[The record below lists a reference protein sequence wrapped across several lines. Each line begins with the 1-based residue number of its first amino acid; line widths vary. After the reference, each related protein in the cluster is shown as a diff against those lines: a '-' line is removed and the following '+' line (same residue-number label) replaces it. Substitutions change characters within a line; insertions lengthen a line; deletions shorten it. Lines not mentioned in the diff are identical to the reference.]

1 MAPVN
6 LLIVGAGSRG
16 TGYASYAAAH
26 PDEVRIVGV
35 AEPRE
40 IYRQRL
46 IDEYSIAPENV
57 FADWRA
63 AAAVEKFADAVVVAT
78 QDAMHVEPA
87 EAFAAKGYHM
97 LLEKPMAP
105 DEEGCRRIHQA
116 VKTAGVM
123 LAVCHVVRYTTVTQK
138 IKQLLDQGAI
148 GDIVS
153 VQRLEPVGYWHQAHS
168 FVRGN
173 WRNEAES
180 SAMLL
185 AKSCH
190 DVDWLRYILGVPC
203 KKVSSFGNLK
213 HFRAEQKPAGAAAR
227 CLDCDLASECAY
239 AAQKIYLGRVRDG
252 QTGWPVD
259 VLTPDVDEEAV
270 LQALREGPYGRC
282 VYDCDNDV
290 VDHQVVNFLFESGAT
305 AAFTMT
311 AFARGRGR
319 ETRIFGT
326 KGELFSDDEKIEV
339 FDFLTDARRDI
350 EIDPTDPSI
359 LGGHGGGDY
368 GLMQCFVAAVAEG
381 DPTRILSGPDETL
394 ESHLMVFA
402 AERARKNGTVE
413 MVPSV

>member
-1 MAPVN
+1 MEPIN
-6 LLIVGAGSRG
+6 LLVVGAGSRG
-16 TGYASYAAAH
+16 SGYASYAAAH
-26 PDEVRIVGV
+26 PDEVRVVGV

-40 IYRQRL
+40 IYRQRMVE
-46 IDEYSIAPENV
+46 EYDIAQENT
-57 FADWRA
+57 FADWRQ

-87 EAFAAKGYHM
+87 EAFAAKGYHL

-105 DEEGCRRIHQA
+105 DEEGCRRIHRA
-116 VKTAGVM
+116 VKDAGVM
-123 LAVCHVVRYTTVTQK
+123 LAVCHVVRYTAVTQK

-148 GDIVS
+148 GEIVS
-153 VQRLEPVGYWHQAHS
+153 VQRFEPVGYWHQAHS

-173 WRNEAES
+173 WRNETES

-190 DVDWLRYILGVPC
+190 DVDWLRYIVGQPC
-203 KKVSSFGNLK
+203 KQVSSFGNLK
-213 HFRAEQKPAGAAAR
+213 HFRAEEKPVGAAQR
-227 CLDCDLASECAY
+227 CIECELESECAY
-239 AAQKIYLGRVRDG
+239 SARKIYIGRLKEG

-259 VLTPDVDEEAV
+259 VLAPDISEESV
-270 LQALREGPYGRC
+270 SQALVEGPYGRC

-290 VDHQVVNFLFESGAT
+290 VDHQVVNFLFAGGAT

-311 AFARGRGR
+311 AFAKARGR

-339 FDFLTDARRDI
+339 FDFLTDELREV

-368 GLMQCFVAAVAEG
+368 SLMQYFVTAVTTG

-413 MVPSV
+413 MVSSA